1 MNRFAA
7 IITSLAA
14 LSVLVSPSCK
24 KAVDTPQAGP
34 QVTIRAC
41 VPDDATKVALT
52 PSGDGLHLAWEAGDA
67 LRVIS
72 GSQSEQFAIK
82 DGFTDHEASFTGT
95 AVSGTSFDIIYP
107 GTFASVAEAEAS
119 DFSYQEQ
126 DGNGSTAHLRY
137 AALLSGVDDYTDIA
151 FTQEWA
157 SAHGGAIKRAGAIK
171 MDLTLPAG
179 VTTVTGVDV
188 DLAGR
193 ALALGLKNVDVSQS
207 AQVLTAYLMTPWE
220 DMELAAGSK
229 VEIKVTASDDACYGI
244 SFSLAEARTLKAGHV
259 SVFKVPN
266 NIEEYRFAGGSGT
279 EADPWLIAN
288 ARQLRNMMTLYAD
301 AEAPADKNSF
311 KKWFRLTKDIDA
323 SSISSWTPLN
333 NSGSF
338 YKAIDFDGDSHVISG
353 LKLSGTYASFTG
365 VLYGT
370 LRNLTLDGATVS
382 GSGTKC
388 GVVAGFLG
396 TDGLPGY
403 CENVVVSN
411 STVTS
416 TSYAGGFAGQVRNTG
431 SVTGCSVVNTTV
443 TTTGYA
449 GGFTA
454 YADLGS
460 GDKYQVPCIFTDC
473 HVTDVT
479 VNQNYATDAAW
490 YTGGFV
496 GCAAQSS
503 SFKNCTVK
511 ATINANKA
519 AIQDVGGFI
528 GRDTYAGANFNGCQ
542 VLEGTV
548 INAKGAHAGGFIGYS
563 ESSASFID
571 CSSAASVTNTAE
583 YTGGFAGMATGAS
596 AFTRCNVTGNVSGY
610 LYVGGFA
617 GMAENASFID
627 CSYSQGTI
635 SATGTAKT
643 TLTAGFCGYATSGLA
658 FQGCQVS
665 GATVKAERGQRIGGF
680 VGQLGSSYS
689 NSNNIT
695 LTDCSVI
702 GTDVTGSTNTG
713 GFAGVQYDNVSR
725 SYVSGGSVTA
735 KGAHCGGFSAYLQQG
750 SATNCYTTAEVIG
763 GSQSQIGGF
772 VGMLYYSHVSYC
784 YSAGAISGGGS
795 DLGAFVG
802 QCALQGTPGSIDH
815 CIGWHASLPFF
826 GYNPAEATITECY
839 AGNSESVSAQATM
852 QAWPTTVWDLSG
864 SLPQLLASSGS
875 IPAIFVGDS
884 ITWQW
889 ARNSGT
895 YDQSKYPILIPFNS
909 AYMTKSGNNVT
920 VKFHP
925 GFFAGHGYLDKGIS
939 GQNTTQMLARF
950 QKDVIDLTPEAVV
963 IMGGTNDLAQGVT
976 KEDIVANIASMAQM
990 ATDAGIKVVL
1000 CSVTPCDDSYSRL
1013 SNPKTK
1019 GAHIVTLNGMIKS
1032 LADSNGYTYCDYWSS
1047 LVTDPVNDLSLK
1059 AEYRLYDNLHPGP
1072 DGYDVMEAII
1082 QPILENILT
1091 N

>member
-107 GTFASVAEAEAS
+107 GTFASVSEAEAS

-244 SFSLAEARTLKAGHV
+244 SFSLAEARSLKAGHV

-627 CSYSQGTI
+627 CSYSQGTV
-635 SATGTAKT
+635 SGSGTTKY
-643 TLTAGFCGYATSGLA
+643 TLTAGFCGYATTGLA
-658 FQGCQVS
+658 FRGCEVR
-665 GATVKAERGQRIGGF
+665 GAVVKTDKGQRIGGF
-680 VGQLGSSYS
+680 VGQLGSSYTS
-689 NSNNIT
+689 LNNIS
-695 LTDCSVI
+695 LAGCNVSDAQ
-702 GTDVTGSTNTG
+702 VTGGTNTG
-713 GFAGVQYDNVSR
+713 GFVGVQYDNISR
-725 SYVSGGSVTA
+725 CYVSGGSVTA
-735 KGAHCGGFSAYLQQG
+735 KNAHCGGFAGFAQQG

-763 GSQSQIGGF
+763 GSQSQVGGF
-772 VGMLYYSHVSYC
+772 VGIQYSSNISYC

-795 DLGAFVG
+795 DMGAFTG

-889 ARNSGT
+889 ARNSNT
-895 YDQSKYPILIPFNS
+895 FAQSSLLIPFNS
-909 AYMTKSGNNVT
+909 AYMTQSGSNVT

-925 GFFAGHGYLDKGIS
+925 GFFSGHGYLDKGVS
-939 GQNTTQMLARF
+939 GQNTTQMLSRF
-950 QKDVIDLTPEAVV
+950 EKDVVVLGPRVVV
-963 IMGGTNDLAQGVT
+963 IMGGTNDLAQGVS
-976 KEDIVANIASMAQM
+976 EEGIRDNLAAMAQL
-990 ATDAGIKVVL
+990 ATAAGIKVVL
-1000 CSVTPCDDSYSRL
+1000 CSVTPCNNSSSRL
-1013 SNPKTK
+1013 KNPNTK
-1019 GAHIVTLNGMIKS
+1019 GVHIIALNGLIKS
-1032 LADSNGYTYCDYWSS
+1032 LCESSGYTYCNYWDAM
-1047 LVTDPVNDLSLK
+1047 VDTDGLSLHPD
-1059 AEYRLYDNLHPGP
+1059 YRLYDYLHPGP
-1072 DGYDVMEAII
+1072 DGYDVMEGIL
-1082 QPILENILT
+1082 QPILEGLLN
-1091 N
+1091 